1 MRYDQGEQA
10 ALCRAACRVL
20 RRKWV
25 TQMQKGS
32 VSIYFVKSALAPV
45 LARGIDVAPLLAEAG
60 ISPAVLQA
68 PLGRVTPQSF
78 SALWLN
84 VAKVLDDELFGQDA
98 RRMKVGS
105 FAMLSHIL
113 TDCATLRDAMS
124 RMVKFFNL
132 ILDDFHCGLGITGR
146 QALLT
151 IRETPGAP
159 APRVFGHETLL
170 MLQHGLAC
178 WLIGRRIPVLAATF
192 AYPEPSRSA
201 EYQFMYSSQ
210 LRFNEEVTSLCFDR
224 SHLNLPVIQNERT
237 VKEFVRNAPANI
249 VLKYKNVN
257 SLAAQIRRQLRSAPS
272 FEWPEFEAV
281 AKSLGKTSSTLRRR
295 LEQEGQSFQTIKDQ
309 LRRDVAIDYLCHT
322 TRSIADIATE
332 LGFGE
337 ASAFH
342 RAFKRWAGASPGE
355 YRLLAHK
362 R

>member
-1 MRYDQGEQA
+1 
-10 ALCRAACRVL
+10 
-20 RRKWV
+20 V
-25 TQMQKGS
+25 T
-32 VSIYFVKSALAPV
+32 
-45 LARGIDVAPLLAEAG
+45 
-60 ISPAVLQA
+60 
-68 PLGRVTPQSF
+68 THSF
-78 SALWLN
+78 SALWLS

-105 FAMLSHIL
+105 FSMLSHIL
-113 TDCATLRDAMS
+113 IDCATLRDALS
-124 RMVKFFNL
+124 RMTKFFNL
-132 ILDDFHCGLGITGR
+132 ILDNFHCGLEFEGH

-159 APRVFGHETLL
+159 SPRVFGHETLL

-178 WLIGRRIPVLAATF
+178 WLIGRRIPVMAAAF

-210 LRFNEEVTSLCFDR
+210 LRFNEAVTSLCFDL
-224 SHLNLPVIQNERT
+224 SHLDLPVIQNERT
-237 VKEFVRNAPANI
+237 VREFVRNAPANI

-257 SLAAQIRRQLRSAPS
+257 SLAAQIRRKLRSAPS

-281 AKSLGKTSSTLRRR
+281 AKSLGKTPSTLRRR

-322 TRSIADIATE
+322 TRSVADIAAE
-332 LGFGE
+332 LGFAE
-337 ASAFH
+337 SSAFH

-362 R
+362 G

>member
-1 MRYDQGEQA
+1 
-10 ALCRAACRVL
+10 
-20 RRKWV
+20 
-25 TQMQKGS
+25 MQKGS
-32 VSIYFVKSALAPV
+32 VSIYFVNSALAPV
-45 LARGIDVAPLLAEAG
+45 LARGMDVAPLLAEAG

-68 PLGRVTPQSF
+68 PLGRVTPNSF
-78 SALWLN
+78 SALWLS
-84 VAKVLDDELFGQDA
+84 VARVLDDELFGQDA

-113 TDCATLRDAMS
+113 TDCATLRDALS
-124 RMVKFFNL
+124 RMAKFFNL
-132 ILDDFHCGLGITGR
+132 ILDDFQCALEIKGP

-178 WLIGRRIPVLAATF
+178 WLIGRRIPILAAGF

-210 LRFNEEVTSLCFDR
+210 LRFNEAVTSLCFDR
-224 SHLNLPVIQNERT
+224 AHLALPVIQNERT
-237 VKEFVRNAPANI
+237 AREFVRNAPANI

-272 FEWPEFEAV
+272 FEWPEFEEV
-281 AKSLGKTSSTLRRR
+281 AKSLGKTPSTLRRR
-295 LEQEGQSFQTIKDQ
+295 LDQEGQSFQTIKDQ
-309 LRRDVAIDYLCHT
+309 LRRDMAIDYLCHT
-322 TRSIADIATE
+322 TRSVADIAAE
-332 LGFGE
+332 LGFAE
-337 ASAFH
+337 SSAFH

-355 YRLLAHK
+355 YRSLAHK
-362 R
+362 S

>member
-1 MRYDQGEQA
+1 
-10 ALCRAACRVL
+10 
-20 RRKWV
+20 
-25 TQMQKGS
+25 MQKGS
-32 VSIYFVKSALAPV
+32 VSIYFVNSALAPV
-45 LARGIDVAPLLAEAG
+45 LARGIDAGPLLAEAG

-68 PLGRVTPQSF
+68 PLGRVTTHSF
-78 SALWLN
+78 SALWLS
-84 VAKVLDDELFGQDA
+84 VAQVLDDELFGQDA

-105 FAMLSHIL
+105 FSMLSHIL
-113 TDCATLRDAMS
+113 IDCATLRDALS
-124 RMVKFFNL
+124 RMTKFFNL
-132 ILDDFHCGLGITGR
+132 ILDNFQCELEIKGH

-159 APRVFGHETLL
+159 SPRVFGHETLL

-201 EYQFMYSSQ
+201 EYQLMYSSQ
-210 LRFNEEVTSLCFDR
+210 LRFNETVTSLSFDR
-224 SHLNLPVIQNERT
+224 SHLELPVIQNERT
-237 VKEFVRNAPANI
+237 VREFVRNAPANI

-281 AKSLGKTSSTLRRR
+281 AKSLGKTPSTLRRR
-295 LEQEGQSFQTIKDQ
+295 LEQEGQSFQSIKDQ

-322 TRSIADIATE
+322 TRSVADIAAE
-332 LGFGE
+332 LGFAE
-337 ASAFH
+337 SSAFH

-362 R
+362 G